1 MPNAGVPK
9 YKTIST
15 FFDSILDGTANLTT
29 PNSHQPEEE
38 EIVRK
43 GHDTDSHGEHDYTAP
58 SSDTSKV
65 DESWENADGEED
77 TNEREENPIY
87 RAIRIQLEMEG
98 KNAKDA
104 PGDSIPESG
113 DTDQVV
119 LEWRTTAESTHLPTT
134 SDSKAAPQGS
144 ETCISESVSDRV
156 VSSCA
161 SPEAEGALPT
171 HRGESTPE
179 AGHLKDEL

>member
-9 YKTIST
+9 YKSIST
-15 FFDSILDGTANLTT
+15 FFDSILDGTANLTA

-43 GHDTDSHGEHDYTAP
+43 GHGTDSHGEHDYTVP

-65 DESWENADGEED
+65 DETWGNADGEED
-77 TNEREENPIY
+77 TNERENPIY

-98 KNAKDA
+98 KDAKDA
-104 PGDSIPESG
+104 PGDSILESG

-119 LEWRTTAESTHLPTT
+119 LELRTTAESTHLSTT

-171 HRGESTPE
+171 HGGVSTPE
-179 AGHLKDEL
+179 AGHVKDEL